1 MRKIYSF
8 LLLTC
13 LLLIGTN
20 AWADSWVKTA
30 PADLQSN
37 DVVVIV
43 DLTQNKA
50 MSNNNGTANP
60 PSSVGVT
67 LNQEKTEIT
76 STVTAN
82 IQWTLVVG
90 GTQETP
96 TYQFW
101 NGNSYLYVTANNNGV
116 RVGSGERNTFTIV
129 TGGENNGYYLY
140 NSANDDNRFV
150 GDYNASNWRCYGT
163 INSNIKGNNNAFFKK
178 VVDESACA
186 TPTFSVDEG
195 YYSSTQNVEITCAT
209 EGATIHYTLNGSEPT
224 ENSTT
229 YSSAIA
235 ISETTTI
242 KAIAVKENYTN
253 SSVASATYNIVTV
266 QHAGTA
272 QDPYTVADAR
282 NAIDLGTGLTGVYAT
297 GIVSEIVDDYSTT
310 FYNITFDIIDE
321 GGSDVLRAYRCGGAE
336 AANVEVG
343 DTVVVSGSLVK
354 YNGIYEYTQGCQI
367 VSLKHPVAPA
377 VPSIDVEETS
387 INATAEETVGTI
399 TVTYNNIS
407 EISADVYFCD
417 AEGNSATYDWLDAEI
432 NASNNVEYLIEANT
446 GAARTAYMKVWAL
459 DDQDQG
465 IYSELITISQAEYVN
480 PASYIALVAEYK
492 GCYYAINKSFE
503 SKTFSATAVDAVNGK
518 VVNGKSDNISWK
530 ITEDGE
536 GNATIVNKDG
546 TTYIGYSGNDL
557 NTNNTSWV
565 IDNENASW
573 KTSNNRYFYYRA
585 SANGF
590 RNYSAQN
597 IDATG
602 YSGYTTAYA
611 FSEGYVRSGI
621 TGTWGTICLPSTV
634 EAEDLAGATFYSIAG
649 KVMSGETPVS
659 LVLEEETDGL
669 LAGIPYIFEL
679 DAESTKIVAAY
690 QDDEEDASSYHGLV
704 GTFTAISVDAPYY
717 LISGDAVVNA
727 VAGSSLPANR
737 AYIDMAEVPVYSPSA
752 TAPVRIIAITN
763 GEYNATNIQN
773 VEGAENAVKFI
784 ENGNLYIEKNGVVY
798 STIGQRVK

>member
-1 MRKIYSF
+1 MKKIFSF
-8 LLLTC
+8 LLLG
-13 LLLIGTN
+13 LLLSIGN
-20 AWADSWVKTA
+20 AWADSWVKTN
-30 PADLQSN
+30 PSDLQSN

-50 MSNNNGTANP
+50 MSNDKGTANP

-67 LNQEKTEIT
+67 LNQEETEIT

-101 NGNSYLYVTANNNGV
+101 NGNSYLYVTATNNGV

-129 TGGENNGYYLY
+129 TGGDNNGYYLY
-140 NSANDDNRFV
+140 NSANNDNRFV
-150 GDYNASNWRCYGT
+150 GDYNGSNWRCYGT
-163 INSNIKGNNNAFFKK
+163 INNNIKVNNNAFFKK
-178 VVDESACA
+178 VIDENACA

-242 KAIAVKENYTN
+242 KAIAVKANYTN

-343 DTVVVSGSLVK
+343 DTVVVSGTLVN
-354 YNGIYEYTQGCQI
+354 YNSVYEFSQGCQI

-387 INATAEETVGTI
+387 INATAEEAEGTI
-399 TVTYNNIS
+399 TVTYNNITNVAA
-407 EISADVYFCD
+407 EVYFCN
-417 AEGNSATYDWLDAEI
+417 AAGTEAVTYDWVDAEI
-432 NASNNVEYLIEANT
+432 NASNNVDYLIEANT
-446 GAARTAYMKVWAL
+446 GAARTAYMKVWAY
-459 DDQDQG
+459 DDEFNAV
-465 IYSELITISQAEYVN
+465 YSEIITISQDAYVAPFVITDGVFDFDQNEDYGSGLTKSGVKLQTSTWTAINVTMVMAGRNCWNDYSGAVSQIRLYKASGESPAGNITFSVPEGNIITNIAFTGATLNKMGAEEGTYVVANDNKSASWHGFANSVLFTATERTDIYTIEVTYAATASLTLGANGYSTFAAPFKYTVSGATAYKAKYVN
-480 PASYIALVAEYK
+480 GAIVLTQVAGVVAGEGIILK
-492 GCYYAINKSFE
+492 GTE
-503 SKTFSATAVDAVNGK
+503 GATATIIPSNAEADDFT
-518 VVNGKSDNISWK
+518 DNELVGVLSPI
-530 ITEDGE
+530 EAE
-536 GNATIVNKDG
+536 ANYYVLATIDQ
-546 TTYIGYSGNDL
+546 D
-557 NTNNTSWV
+557 
-565 IDNENASW
+565 
-573 KTSNNRYFYYRA
+573 
-585 SANGF
+585 
-590 RNYSAQN
+590 
-597 IDATG
+597 
-602 YSGYTTAYA
+602 
-611 FSEGYVRSGI
+611 GI
-621 TGTWGTICLPSTV
+621 TKFHPCN
-634 EAEDLAGATFYSIAG
+634 
-649 KVMSGETPVS
+649 
-659 LVLEEETDGL
+659 
-669 LAGIPYIFEL
+669 AGITI
-679 DAESTKIVAAY
+679 
-690 QDDEEDASSYHGLV
+690 
-704 GTFTAISVDAPYY
+704 
-717 LISGDAVVNA
+717 
-727 VAGSSLPANR
+727 PANK
-737 AYIDMAEVPVYSPSA
+737 AFIEIGEA
-752 TAPVRIIAITN
+752 TAPSAIRIEFAEN
-763 GEYNATNIQN
+763 NATNIMN
-773 VEGAENAVKFI
+773 VDDVENAVKFM
-784 ENGNLYIEKNGVVY
+784 ENGKLYILKNGVVY
-798 STIGQRVK
+798 DAMGKTVR